1 MTRGYKFHDSDA
13 MYFVT
18 FTVVQW
24 IDLFTRNTYKEILI
38 ESLKYCQK
46 NKGLVIHAYC
56 IMSNHIHLIISR
68 KGETSLSGIIRD
80 FKKYTSRKLL
90 RTLGASTESR
100 KGWMLW
106 LFRSS
111 GQQNPNNTHYQVWVQ
126 DSHPIQ
132 LSSEKIAAQ
141 RLNYLHNNPV
151 KAGIVYAPENYIF
164 SSASAYHG
172 HVEEALVELSFL
184 DV

>member
-1 MTRGYKFHDSDA
+1 MTKGYKFHDPDA

-24 IDLFTRNTYKEILI
+24 IDLFTRNIYREILI
-38 ESLKYCQK
+38 ESLKYCQE
-46 NKGLVIHAYC
+46 NKGLTIHAYC

-68 KGETSLSGIIRD
+68 KGVTSLSDIVRD

-90 RTLGASTESR
+90 RTLGKSTESR
-100 KGWMLW
+100 KSWMLW

-111 GQQNPNNTHYQVWVQ
+111 GLRNSNNTHFQVWVQ
-126 DSHPIQ
+126 DNHPIQ
-132 LSSEKIAAQ
+132 LSSETIAAQ

-151 KAGIVYAPENYIF
+151 KAGLVYAPENYIF
-164 SSASAYHG
+164 SSASAYCG
-172 HVEEALVELSFL
+172 HLDEALVDLDFL
-184 DV
+184 NF